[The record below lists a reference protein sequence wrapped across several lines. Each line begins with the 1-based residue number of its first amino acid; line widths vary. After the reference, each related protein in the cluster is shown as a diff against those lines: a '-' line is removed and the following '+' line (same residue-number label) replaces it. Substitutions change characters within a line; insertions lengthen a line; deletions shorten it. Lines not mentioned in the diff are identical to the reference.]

1 MRYERIPG
9 PQGAVATALFRELSR
24 FIPEQHLS
32 FGGGTVLAA
41 RWQHRDSLDVDL
53 FCEPGTYA
61 RLTPA
66 TRSQIEEAMHGIAGC
81 ATERT
86 WCEDIATYTEIEG
99 IEATVLPRTIAIE
112 PTTPSR
118 LEHTRLAVQSTAQI
132 LYAKIAWRMYEG
144 GEIAV
149 RDAYDLACA
158 RLHDPHSLT
167 QARAQTS
174 QRVLTTIAEIIKQLP
189 DGWTAGTEK
198 RLLNP
203 HYAWTEAEIRKG
215 ALAALNPQG
224 ETSMPQRQGLS
235 R

>member
-9 PQGAVATALFRELSR
+9 PHGAVATALFRELSR

-53 FCEPGTYA
+53 FCEPSTYA

-99 IEATVLPRTIAIE
+99 IEATVLPRTIVIE
-112 PTTPSR
+112 PTTPSPTR
-118 LEHTRLAVQSTAQI
+118 AHETCAAEHRADPLCENRVADGTKEANRSPATRTTSPAPVTRSTLA
-132 LYAKIAWRMYEG
+132 
-144 GEIAV
+144 
-149 RDAYDLACA
+149 
-158 RLHDPHSLT
+158 H
-167 QARAQTS
+167 
-174 QRVLTTIAEIIKQLP
+174 
-189 DGWTAGTEK
+189 AGPSA
-198 RLLNP
+198 N
-203 HYAWTEAEIRKG
+203 
-215 ALAALNPQG
+215 
-224 ETSMPQRQGLS
+224 
-235 R
+235 